1 MQKIFILL
9 LCSITLFAYT
19 DSDMD
24 GVADKNDICPNTPL
38 TELVNLRG
46 CTIKN
51 LVSPHHFDMVIGES
65 YSQNKTLSIRNT
77 SLQLDYYYKDVSLQ
91 LFSSYFNVNGE
102 NYSNK
107 GQNNTYLNG
116 YYKVAFTH
124 DFLIHFQA
132 GVSFPTYR
140 NQENKRD
147 YTLSFF
153 TQYQKKHLK
162 LFGGMGYSFIGDEES
177 NSTADTY
184 RNIGFYNIGMGYN
197 FNKQWYASLGY
208 NYSKSIYQN
217 SDAIEMLSLYSYYQ
231 LTPQWF
237 STLSY
242 KYGLSNSAIKDS
254 IGLKLGYSW

>member
-1 MQKIFILL
+1 MQQLLILL

-24 GVADKNDICPNTPL
+24 GVADKNDLCPNTPL
-38 TELVNLRG
+38 TELVDLSG

-51 LVSPHHFDMVIGES
+51 LVSPHNFDIVIGES
-65 YSQNKTLSIRNT
+65 YSRNKTISIRNS

-116 YYKVAFTH
+116 YYKVAFTNK
-124 DFLIHFQA
+124 FLIRFRA
-132 GVSFPTYR
+132 GVSFPTYN
-140 NQENKRD
+140 NQENKTD
-147 YTLSFF
+147 YSLSFY
-153 TQYQKKHLK
+153 TQYQEKHFK
-162 LFGGMGYSFIGDEES
+162 LFGGMGYTFVGDKE
-177 NSTADTY
+177 NNNTANTY
-184 RNIGFYNIGMGYN
+184 TNIGFYNIGMGYD
-197 FNKQWYASLGY
+197 FNKQWYGSIGY

-217 SDAIEMLSLYSYYQ
+217 SHTMEMLSLYSYYK
-231 LTPQWF
+231 LSHHWF

-242 KYGLSNSAIKDS
+242 KYGLSNSAINDS
-254 IGLKLGYSW
+254 IGLKLGYYW